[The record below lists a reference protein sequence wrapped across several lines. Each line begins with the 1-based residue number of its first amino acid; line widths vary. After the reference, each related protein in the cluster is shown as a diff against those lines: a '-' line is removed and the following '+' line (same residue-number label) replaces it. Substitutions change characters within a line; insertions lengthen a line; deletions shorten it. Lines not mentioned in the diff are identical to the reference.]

1 MGFRLSSLM
10 LVGLFSFSF
19 TAFSEKEMVRMVYFY
34 PVDRQIDRAAI
45 QTKMDSLIGI
55 LVSFYKGLV
64 FEKSNNAYV
73 FHTVQGDREA
83 GDYILGPAEP
93 EELILTE
100 IREKKGFDLSKNL
113 YLVVTN
119 VDSPPDICGTG
130 GIVKYP
136 NLGERVDVRGPAEV
150 AWAFVY
156 ERSGCVE
163 DLIYYLAAH
172 ELGHALGLGHDFRHR
187 LYIMSYGLEEVKETN
202 HDIEVV
208 YWRPPYELSNC
219 TKEWLKASR
228 FFSLDPSLPRLTD
241 PGVIELS
248 GAPRYDPNTKAL
260 HVSFTGSGVPSI
272 HQVQLHLIPKSVP
285 DGYYPNGRDR
295 VGGWN
300 RLADR
305 DKYSLHSYRTFQDGQ
320 SDKNQIVFENVNL
333 SEVPP
338 NNMIEIR
345 WIDTYGNIASRN
357 VPLAEALDV
366 NGDGIVNI
374 QDLTL
379 VATQFGKVGKNQADV
394 NGDDVVDIRDL
405 VLVAGGFN
413 ADAAAPAAYSLE
425 ISTLTPED
433 IQMWLAQV
441 QQLNL
446 STATYERGV
455 LVLKQLMETL
465 TPKET
470 VLLPNYPNPFNPETW
485 IPYRLAE
492 PADVT
497 LTVYDLNGHTVRSL
511 ALGHQAAGFY
521 ERRSGAAY
529 WDGKNVQGE
538 PVASGVYF
546 YTLAAG
552 AFTATRKMLILK

>member
-1 MGFRLSSLM
+1 MGFRLSFLI

-34 PVDRQIDRAAI
+34 PIDRQTDRAAI
-45 QTKMDSLIGI
+45 QTKMDKLIDV
-55 LVSFYKGLV
+55 LVPFYKGLV
-64 FEKSNNAYV
+64 FEKSNDTYI
-73 FHTVQGDREA
+73 FHIVQGDRKA
-83 GDYILGPAEP
+83 GDYILGRAEP

-119 VDSPPDICGTG
+119 VDGPPDICGIG

-172 ELGHALGLGHDFRHR
+172 ELGHALGLGHDFRHPI
-187 LYIMSYGLEEVKETN
+187 YIMSYGLEEVKETN

-219 TKEWLKASR
+219 AKEWLKASC
-228 FFSLDPSLPRLTD
+228 FFSSDSALLRLTARD
-241 PGVIELS
+241 GIDGDGIELS
-248 GAPRYDPNTKAL
+248 GAPRYDSNTKEL
-260 HVSFTGSGVPSI
+260 HVSFTGSGVPFI

-295 VGGWN
+295 VSGWN
-300 RLADR
+300 KLSDT

-320 SDKNQIVFENVNL
+320 SNKNQIVFENVNL
-333 SEVPP
+333 SEVSP

-345 WIDTYGNIASRN
+345 WIDTYGNSASRN

-394 NGDDVVDIRDL
+394 NGDDGVDIRDL
-405 VLVAGGFN
+405 VLVAGGF
-413 ADAAAPAAYSLE
+413 
-425 ISTLTPED
+425 
-433 IQMWLAQV
+433 
-441 QQLNL
+441 
-446 STATYERGV
+446 
-455 LVLKQLMETL
+455 
-465 TPKET
+465 
-470 VLLPNYPNPFNPETW
+470 
-485 IPYRLAE
+485 
-492 PADVT
+492 
-497 LTVYDLNGHTVRSL
+497 
-511 ALGHQAAGFY
+511 
-521 ERRSGAAY
+521 
-529 WDGKNVQGE
+529 
-538 PVASGVYF
+538 
-546 YTLAAG
+546 
-552 AFTATRKMLILK
+552 